1 MKVKAIKTFV
11 CGRYYV
17 PSGET
22 ADISAD
28 CAGKALRLGL
38 AEYVKEQEKEPAK
51 EPVKES
57 VKRQTRTKK

>member
-28 CAGKALRLGL
+28 SARRVLRSGF
-38 AEYVKEQEKEPAK
+38 AETVDEP
-51 EPVKES
+51 EKES
-57 VKRQTRTKK
+57 VKRPTRAKK